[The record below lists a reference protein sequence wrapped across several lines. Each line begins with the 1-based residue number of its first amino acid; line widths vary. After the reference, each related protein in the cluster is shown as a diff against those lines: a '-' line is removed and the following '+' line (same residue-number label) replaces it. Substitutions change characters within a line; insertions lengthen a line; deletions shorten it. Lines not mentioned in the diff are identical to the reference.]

1 MSLLQWLQIF
11 SWQMKTGGCNLYQ
24 LTILQIIRYSS
35 FSHLRLYAV
44 CNKYIMY
51 VNHDYELY
59 VNHDYE
65 AYENEVLRLLFT
77 LESVFIPFHVI
88 QKKLYIEKTVHHY

>member
-1 MSLLQWLQIF
+1 MPCATNTYL
-11 SWQMKTGGCNLYQ
+11 
-24 LTILQIIRYSS
+24 
-35 FSHLRLYAV
+35 
-44 CNKYIMY
+44 Y